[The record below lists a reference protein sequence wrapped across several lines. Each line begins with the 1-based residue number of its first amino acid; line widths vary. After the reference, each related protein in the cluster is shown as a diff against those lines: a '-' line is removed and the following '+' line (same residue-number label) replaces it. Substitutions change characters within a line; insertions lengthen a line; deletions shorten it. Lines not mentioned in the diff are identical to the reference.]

1 MQCNPALSAVLYEV
15 QLLISHI
22 LLFLFFS
29 PFPFFQ
35 KSARV
40 ENEGVIKS
48 LPFLDCVEYSGFVL
62 TFPISLVVSHYIL
75 PMESFVFFHL
85 AILCHSFHHF
95 MKLNLLFFTVT
106 CLSCCSCSFPCNFR
120 FIFLQVLLL

>member
-35 KSARV
+35 KSARL

-62 TFPISLVVSHYIL
+62 IFPISLLSLII
-75 PMESFVFFHL
+75 FFL
-85 AILCHSFHHF
+85 W
-95 MKLNLLFFTVT
+95 NLLYFF
-106 CLSCCSCSFPCNFR
+106 
-120 FIFLQVLLL
+120 ILLFYATPSTIS